1 MFITLFLAVL
11 DTQQDKITYA
21 RAGHE
26 AALLAK
32 KDLQQD
38 GIIQLK
44 GNGMALGMV
53 EPSLFSGLIE
63 DKEVSFSAGDLLCL
77 FTDGLTETTNSEGEE
92 FGVFRLQNEL
102 MKSSNVSPETFNQQ
116 IINSLN
122 KFCNQNN
129 DRDDL
134 TILTVRRL

>member
-1 MFITLFLAVL
+1 
-11 DTQQDKITYA
+11 
-21 RAGHE
+21 
-26 AALLAK
+26 
-32 KDLQQD
+32 
-38 GIIQLK
+38 
-44 GNGMALGMV
+44 
-53 EPSLFSGLIE
+53 
-63 DKEVSFSAGDLLCL
+63 
-77 FTDGLTETTNSEGEE
+77 
-92 FGVFRLQNEL
+92 

>member
-1 MFITLFLAVL
+1 
-11 DTQQDKITYA
+11 
-21 RAGHE
+21 
-26 AALLAK
+26 
-32 KDLQQD
+32 
-38 GIIQLK
+38 
-44 GNGMALGMV
+44 MALGMV

-63 DKEVSFSAGDLLCL
+63 DKEVAFSAGDLLCL

-92 FGVFRLQNEL
+92 FGVSRLQNEL